1 MCKLGRAY
9 APPSQARPGAGARLA
24 PLVLVLCPSPG
35 PPGRGL
41 APGRGSKD
49 IFTAIITQYQRNRTA
64 ACNRGPLPCMSRAR
78 QNHSISKHIRYRSI
92 KLRYRSI
99 KLRYRYMI
107 SKILRYRSSQI
118 SKQNIR
124 YRRFIRYWHASI
136 SNIKH
141 TISAFFHFWVI
152 RYRSLLYSISKT
164 ETSIS

>member
-1 MCKLGRAY
+1 MCIAYKIAEPLGITYTRNFCLVPISTAPDRVSFLSQGGLPRGMMCKLGSTY

-78 QNHSISKHIRYRSI
+78 QNHSEAHSISKH
-92 KLRYRSI
+92 KTT
-99 KLRYRYMI
+99 I
-107 SKILRYRSSQI
+107 SKHKATI
-118 SKQNIR
+118 SIYDFNADIVDS
-124 YRRFIRYWHASI
+124 SI
-136 SNIKH
+136 S
-141 TISAFFHFWVI
+141 
-152 RYRSLLYSISKT
+152 
-164 ETSIS
+164 

>member
-1 MCKLGRAY
+1 MGITYPRNFCLVPISTAPDTVSFLSQGGLPRGMMCKLGRTY

-24 PLVLVLCPSPG
+24 PLVLVLCPSPW

-41 APGRGSKD
+41 APGHGSKD

-78 QNHSISKHIRYRSI
+78 QNHPISKHLRYQST
-92 KLRYRSI
+92 KLRYW
-99 KLRYRYMI
+99 YMILMPI

-124 YRRFIRYWHASI
+124 Y
-136 SNIKH
+136 
-141 TISAFFHFWVI
+141 
-152 RYRSLLYSISKT
+152 
-164 ETSIS
+164 